1 MEMASIFI
9 TLIGLQIFGVLFDKI
24 ITKPYK
30 ELKVELVR
38 SLNMS
43 LRQFSAVLH
52 VTLQDRSV
60 DQTTLN

>member
-1 MEMASIFI
+1 MASIFI
-9 TLIGLQIFGVLFDKI
+9 TLIALQIFGVLFYKI
-24 ITKPYK
+24 ITKLYK

-43 LRQFSAVLH
+43 FRQFSAVF
-52 VTLQDRSV
+52 TLQDRRV